1 MKLQNLKRINQD
13 IKDLKNPLEHLKVAS
28 ALNSELFKLD
38 YRITNKPNDISPL
51 DYTIIMALDRQIPK
65 KPKCYEDKFIHC
77 PNCGIGFGYKW
88 ECYPTK
94 ENDYSHI
101 QYCFGCGQ
109 KILWEEDESEVEE

>member
-65 KPKCYEDKFIHC
+65 ECTDIQEPVVKWGIC
-77 PNCGIGFGYKW
+77 PTCKGLPMQLGRPQRIFASQNYCQNCG
-88 ECYPTK
+88 
-94 ENDYSHI
+94 
-101 QYCFGCGQ
+101 QR
-109 KILWEEDESEVEE
+109 ILWKGEEE